1 MVYSTLFPRKDNN
14 HQLTHGICTAWS
26 APTISKTKNLML
38 RYLSYK
44 AKKKKN
50 MKIIIINDESLML
63 MWENETTTTTAP
75 LKKTT
80 TTKTRKKRRKSR
92 GDHRVCLRDRKI
104 TN

>member
-44 AKKKKN
+44 ARKKN
-50 MKIIIINDESLML
+50 MKIIIINDQSLML
-63 MWENETTTTTAP
+63 MWENETTTTAP